1 MKLFSVLLATWGTI
15 AYTCRG
21 DKNMAKKKTLFE
33 CQACGFQSPR
43 WMGKCTGCGEWESM
57 VELSTEQIKFLK
69 ETSTATSSSS
79 LGSKAKPITQ
89 IGEDNITRFSSGS
102 RELDLVLG
110 GGIVPGSL
118 TLIGGSPGIGKSTL
132 LLKIAGN
139 LAMQSQK
146 VLYVSGEESA
156 GQIKMRANRLEANH
170 DQLYLLPEINLQSVL
185 AEIANDSYEFIV
197 IDSIQTLYSDET
209 PSAPGSVTQVRTITF
224 ELMRIAKSLHIP
236 IFIIGHITKDGSI
249 AGPRVLEHMVDTVLY
264 FEGDTNSELRLL
276 RGFKNRFGSANE
288 VGIFE
293 MNKEG
298 LNDAKSMAGKFFNKE
313 KLQSGSALTVI
324 MEGSR
329 PIIIEVQALVSESYG
344 HPKRSSTGFDNNRL
358 TMLLALLEKKLD
370 LPLGTYDVFINI
382 SGGIKINEPSADLAI
397 IAAILSSYRDRELS
411 TETLFIGEVSLTGE
425 IREVRGLTQRLK
437 EIQTQGFTKAVIPNK
452 PIEETE
458 IKCFIADEV
467 SKVVEW
473 M

>member
-1 MKLFSVLLATWGTI
+1 
-15 AYTCRG
+15 
-21 DKNMAKKKTLFE
+21 MAKKKTLFE

-43 WMGKCTGCGEWESM
+43 WMGKCTSCNEWESM
-57 VELSTEQIKFLK
+57 IELSTGQIKFLK
-69 ETSTATSSSS
+69 ESTSSSASMS
-79 LGSKAKPITQ
+79 LKAKPITQ
-89 IGEDNITRFSSGS
+89 VEEDNITRFSSGS
-102 RELDLVLG
+102 REMDLVLG

-118 TLIGGSPGIGKSTL
+118 TLIGGSPGVGKSTL

-139 LAMQSQK
+139 LARKNKK

-156 GQIKMRANRLEANH
+156 GQIKLRANRLEANH
-170 DQLYLLPEINLQSVL
+170 DKLYLLPEINLSTIIS
-185 AEIANDSYEFIV
+185 EINNQDYELVI
-197 IDSIQTLYSDET
+197 IDSIQTLYSEET

-224 ELMRIAKSLHIP
+224 DLMRIAKSLHLS

-264 FEGDTNSELRLL
+264 FEGESHSELRLL
-276 RGFKNRFGSANE
+276 RGFKNRFGATNE

-293 MNKEG
+293 MNKKG
-298 LNDAKSMAGKFFNKE
+298 LNDAQSMAGKFFDKD

-344 HPKRSSTGFDNNRL
+344 HAKRSSTGFDNNRL
-358 TMLLALLEKKLD
+358 GMLLALLEKKLD

-397 IAAILSSYRDRELS
+397 IAAILSSYRNRALS
-411 TETLFIGEVSLTGE
+411 PQTLFLGEVSLTGE
-425 IREVRGLTQRLK
+425 IREVPALSQRLK

-452 PIEETE
+452 TSEKTS

>member
-1 MKLFSVLLATWGTI
+1 
-15 AYTCRG
+15 
-21 DKNMAKKKTLFE
+21 MAKKKTLFE

-43 WMGKCTGCGEWESM
+43 WMGKCTSCNQWDTM
-57 VELSTEQIKFLK
+57 VELTSEQIKFLK
-69 ETSTATSSSS
+69 ETTPTATVTQ
-79 LGSKAKPITQ
+79 KATPITK
-89 IGEDNITRFSSGS
+89 IEEDNITRFTSGS
-102 RELDLVLG
+102 SELDLVLG

-139 LAMQSQK
+139 LAKNSHK
-146 VLYVSGEESA
+146 ILYVSGEESA
-156 GQIKMRANRLEANH
+156 GQIKLRANRLDANH
-170 DQLYLLPEINLQSVL
+170 DNLYLLSEINLSSIQQ
-185 AEIANDSYEFIV
+185 EINSSEYNFIV

-224 ELMRIAKSLHIP
+224 ELMRIAKSMHIP

-264 FEGDTNSELRLL
+264 FEGDSNSELRLL
-276 RGFKNRFGSANE
+276 RGFKNRFGSTNE

-293 MNKEG
+293 MNAKG
-298 LNDAKSMAGKFFNKE
+298 LQDATNMAGKFFNKD

-370 LPLGTYDVFINI
+370 LPLGTYDVFINV

-411 TETLFIGEVSLTGE
+411 AKSVFLGEVSLTGE
-425 IREVRGLTQRLK
+425 IREVSSLSQRLK
-437 EIQTQGFTKAVIPNK
+437 EIQTQGFEKAVIPNK
-452 PIEETE
+452 PIENVTK

-467 SKVVEW
+467 SKIVDW

>member
-1 MKLFSVLLATWGTI
+1 
-15 AYTCRG
+15 
-21 DKNMAKKKTLFE
+21 MAKKKTLFE

-43 WMGKCTGCGEWESM
+43 WMGKCTSCGEWETM
-57 VELSTEQIKFLK
+57 VELTADQIKFLK
-69 ETSTATSSSS
+69 ETTSSSRQSS
-79 LGSKAKPITQ
+79 LPKATPITEVN
-89 IGEDNITRFSSGS
+89 EDNITRFPSGS

-139 LAMQSQK
+139 LAKQNK
-146 VLYVSGEESA
+146 HILYVSGEESA
-156 GQIKMRANRLEANH
+156 GQIKLRANRLDANH
-170 DQLYLLPEINLQSVL
+170 DKLYLLSEINLSAVIG
-185 AEIANDSYEFIV
+185 EINNRNYDFIV

-264 FEGDTNSELRLL
+264 FEGDSNSELRLL
-276 RGFKNRFGSANE
+276 RGFKNRFGSTNE

-293 MNKEG
+293 MNKDG
-298 LNDAKSMAGKFFNKE
+298 LNDAKSMAGRFFNKE

-329 PIIIEVQALVSESYG
+329 PIIIEVQALVTEAYG

-358 TMLLALLEKKLD
+358 GMLLALLEKKLD

-382 SGGIKINEPSADLAI
+382 TGGIKVNEPSADLAI

-411 TETLFIGEVSLTGE
+411 AETLFLGEVSLTGE
-425 IREVRGLTQRLK
+425 IREVPGLTQRLK
-437 EIQTQGFTKAVIPNK
+437 EIETQGFKKAVVPNK
-452 PIEETE
+452 PLEKTS
-458 IKCFIADEV
+458 IKCFIANEV
-467 SKVVEW
+467 AKVVDW

>member
-1 MKLFSVLLATWGTI
+1 
-15 AYTCRG
+15 
-21 DKNMAKKKTLFE
+21 MAKKKTLFE

-43 WMGKCTGCGEWESM
+43 WMGKCTSCNQWDTM
-57 VELSTEQIKFLK
+57 IELTSEQIKFLK
-69 ETSTATSSSS
+69 ESNSLSTSSTQQ
-79 LGSKAKPITQ
+79 KAQPITQ
-89 IGEDNITRFSSGS
+89 IQEDNITRFSSGS
-102 RELDLVLG
+102 SELDLVLG

-139 LAMQSQK
+139 LAKLNHK

-156 GQIKMRANRLEANH
+156 GQIKLRANRLDANH
-170 DQLYLLPEINLQSVL
+170 DNLYLLSEINLNTIQD
-185 AEIANDSYEFIV
+185 EINKTDYNFIV
-197 IDSIQTLYSDET
+197 IDSIQTLYSEDT

-224 ELMRIAKSLHIP
+224 ELMRIAKNFHIP

-264 FEGDTNSELRLL
+264 FEGDSNSELRLL
-276 RGFKNRFGSANE
+276 RGFKNRFGSTNE

-293 MNKEG
+293 MNASG
-298 LNDAKSMAGKFFNKE
+298 LQDATSMVGRFFNKE
-313 KLQSGSALTVI
+313 KLQSGSALTII

-370 LPLGTYDVFINI
+370 LPLGTYDVFINV

-397 IAAILSSYRDRELS
+397 IAAILSSYRDRELNAKS
-411 TETLFIGEVSLTGE
+411 VFLGEVSLTGE
-425 IREVRGLTQRLK
+425 IREVPMLSQRLR
-437 EIQTQGFTKAVIPNK
+437 EIQTQGFQKAIIPNK
-452 PIEETE
+452 PLDVTK
-458 IKCFIADEV
+458 IKCFIANEV
-467 SKVVEW
+467 SKIVDW

>member
-1 MKLFSVLLATWGTI
+1 M
-15 AYTCRG
+15 TCFLYKIQKQFILRSSNS
-21 DKNMAKKKTLFE
+21 KEESMAKKKTLFE
-33 CQACGFQSPR
+33 CQSCGFQSPR
-43 WMGKCTGCGEWESM
+43 WMGKCTSCNEWESM
-57 VELSTEQIKFLK
+57 IELTTEQIKFLK
-69 ETSTATSSSS
+69 ETSGNTANT
-79 LGSKAKPITQ
+79 LQKAMPITQ
-89 IGEDNITRFSSGS
+89 VNEDNIIRFPSGS
-102 RELDLVLG
+102 KELDLVLG

-139 LAMQSQK
+139 LAKSEKK

-156 GQIKMRANRLEANH
+156 GQIKLRANRLDANH
-170 DQLYLLPEINLQSVL
+170 DNLFLLSEINLTSVL
-185 AEIANDSYEFIV
+185 SEIGNASYKFIV
-197 IDSIQTLYSDET
+197 IDSIQTLYSDEI
-209 PSAPGSVTQVRTITF
+209 PSSPGSVTQVRTITF
-224 ELMRIAKSLHIP
+224 ELMRIAKSMHIP

-276 RGFKNRFGSANE
+276 RGFKNRFGSTNE

-298 LNDAKSMAGKFFNKE
+298 LNDAKSMAGRFFNKE

-329 PIIIEVQALVSESYG
+329 PIIIEVQALVSEAYG
-344 HPKRSSTGFDNNRL
+344 HAKRSSTGFDNNRL
-358 TMLLALLEKKLD
+358 NMLLALLEKKLD

-411 TETLFIGEVSLTGE
+411 SETLFLGEVSLTGE
-425 IREVRGLTQRLK
+425 IREISGLTQRLK
-437 EIQTQGFTKAVIPNK
+437 EIETQGFTKAVIPNK
-452 PIEETE
+452 PLDQTN

>member
-1 MKLFSVLLATWGTI
+1 
-15 AYTCRG
+15 
-21 DKNMAKKKTLFE
+21 MAKKKTLFE
-33 CQACGFQSPR
+33 CQACGFQTPR
-43 WMGKCTGCGEWESM
+43 WMGKCPSCNEWESL

-69 ETSTATSSSS
+69 ETSSVASTSLQSQ
-79 LGSKAKPITQ
+79 AKPITQ
-89 IGEDNITRFSSGS
+89 INEDNITRFASGS

-139 LAMQSQK
+139 LAQSGK
-146 VLYVSGEESA
+146 PVLYVSGEESA
-156 GQIKMRANRLEANH
+156 GQIKLRANRLDANH
-170 DQLYLLPEINLQSVL
+170 EKLYLLPEISLSTVL
-185 AEIANDSYEFIV
+185 SEINSTRYDFII

-276 RGFKNRFGSANE
+276 RGFKNRFGSTNE

-293 MNKEG
+293 MNAAG
-298 LNDAKSMAGKFFNKE
+298 LNDAKSMAGRFFDKE

-344 HPKRSSTGFDNNRL
+344 HAKRSSTGFDNNRL
-358 TMLLALLEKKLD
+358 GMLLALLEKKLD
-370 LPLGTYDVFINI
+370 LPLGTYDVYVNI
-382 SGGIKINEPSADLAI
+382 SGGIKINEPSADLAV

-411 TETLFIGEVSLTGE
+411 AETLFLGEVSLTGE
-425 IREVRGLTQRLK
+425 VREVSGLTQRLK
-437 EIQTQGFTKAVIPNK
+437 EIETQGFKKAIVPAK
-452 PIEETE
+452 PLEKSTIR
-458 IKCFIADEV
+458 CFVADEV

-473 M
+473 IFI

>member
-1 MKLFSVLLATWGTI
+1 
-15 AYTCRG
+15 
-21 DKNMAKKKTLFE
+21 MAKKKTLFE

-43 WMGKCTGCGEWESM
+43 WMGKCTSCNEWESM
-57 VELSTEQIKFLK
+57 VELTSDQIKFLK
-69 ETSTATSSSS
+69 ETSGGSSSAS
-79 LGSKAKPITQ
+79 ALRQALPITQ
-89 IGEDNITRFSSGS
+89 VNEDNITRFPSGS
-102 RELDLVLG
+102 KELDLVLG

-139 LAMQSQK
+139 LAKREKK

-156 GQIKMRANRLEANH
+156 GQIKLRANRLDANH
-170 DQLYLLPEINLQSVL
+170 DKLYLLSEINLAAVVSEV
-185 AEIANDSYEFIV
+185 ANESYEFIV
-197 IDSIQTLYSDET
+197 IDSIQTLYSEET

-224 ELMRIAKSLHIP
+224 ELMRIAKSKHIP

-264 FEGDTNSELRLL
+264 FEGDSNSELRLL
-276 RGFKNRFGSANE
+276 RGFKNRFGSTNE

-329 PIIIEVQALVSESYG
+329 PIIIEVQALVCEAYG
-344 HPKRSSTGFDNNRL
+344 HAKRSSTGFDNNRL
-358 TMLLALLEKKLD
+358 GMLLALLEKKLD

-382 SGGIKINEPSADLAI
+382 SGGIKISEPSADLAI
-397 IAAILSSYRDRELS
+397 IAAILSSYRNRELS
-411 TETLFIGEVSLTGE
+411 AETLFLGEVSLTGE
-425 IREVRGLTQRLK
+425 IREVSGLTQRLK
-437 EIQTQGFTKAVIPNK
+437 EIETQGFSKAVIPNK
-452 PIEETE
+452 PMEKTN

>member
-1 MKLFSVLLATWGTI
+1 
-15 AYTCRG
+15 
-21 DKNMAKKKTLFE
+21 
-33 CQACGFQSPR
+33 
-43 WMGKCTGCGEWESM
+43 M
-57 VELSTEQIKFLK
+57 VELTADQIKFLK
-69 ETSTATSSSS
+69 ETTSTAQNVS
-79 LGSKAKPITQ
+79 SKAKPITQ
-89 IGEDNITRFSSGS
+89 IDEDNIVRFPSGS
-102 RELDLVLG
+102 KELDLVLG

-139 LAMQSQK
+139 LAGQDK
-146 VLYVSGEESA
+146 KILYVSGEESA
-156 GQIKMRANRLEANH
+156 GQIKLRANRLQANH
-170 DQLYLLPEINLQSVL
+170 DNLYLLSEINLGSVI
-185 AEIANDSYEFIV
+185 AEINRQTYEFIV

-264 FEGDTNSELRLL
+264 FEGDSNSELRLL
-276 RGFKNRFGSANE
+276 RGFKNRFGSTNE

-298 LNDAKSMAGKFFNKE
+298 LNDAKSMAGRFFNKD

-329 PIIIEVQALVSESYG
+329 PIIIEVQALVSEAYG

-358 TMLLALLEKKLD
+358 NMLLALLEKKLD

-411 TETLFIGEVSLTGE
+411 SETLFLGEVSLTGE
-425 IREVRGLTQRLK
+425 IREIPGLTQRLK
-437 EIQTQGFTKAVIPNK
+437 EIETQGFKKALIPNK
-452 PIEETE
+452 PIEHTDV
-458 IKCFIADEV
+458 KCFVTDEV
-467 SKVVEW
+467 SKVVDW

>member
-1 MKLFSVLLATWGTI
+1 
-15 AYTCRG
+15 
-21 DKNMAKKKTLFE
+21 MAKKKTLFE

-43 WMGKCTGCGEWESM
+43 WLGKCTGCNQWDTL
-57 VELSTEQIKFLK
+57 VELTTEQIKFVE
-69 ETSTATSSSS
+69 ETKKTSSNPKTQ
-79 LGSKAKPITQ
+79 KAISITKIQ
-89 IGEDNITRFSSGS
+89 HENIQRFSSGS
-102 RELDLVLG
+102 KELDLVLG

-139 LAMQSQK
+139 LAQQQRP

-156 GQIKMRANRLEANH
+156 GQIKLRADRLQANEK
-170 DQLYLLPEINLQSVL
+170 DLYLLPEINLQTIL
-185 AEIANDSYEFIV
+185 EEIKSKNYGFII
-197 IDSIQTLYSDET
+197 IDSIQTLYSEET

-224 ELMRIAKSLHIP
+224 ELMRVAKSLEIP

-264 FEGDTNSELRLL
+264 FEGDPNSELRLL
-276 RGFKNRFGSANE
+276 RGFKNRFGSTNE

-293 MNKEG
+293 MSRHG
-298 LNDAKSMAGKFFNKE
+298 LLDAETMAGKFFNKD
-313 KLQSGSALTVI
+313 KLASGSALTVI

-329 PIIIEVQALVSESYG
+329 PIIIEIQALVSEAYG
-344 HPKRSSTGFDNNRL
+344 HPKRSSTGFDNSRL
-358 TMLLALLEKKLD
+358 NMLLALLEKKLD
-370 LPLGTYDVFINI
+370 LPLGTYDVYVNI

-411 TETLFIGEVSLTGE
+411 SETLFLGEVSLTGE
-425 IREVRGLTQRLK
+425 IREISALGQRLK
-437 EIQTQGFTKAVIPNK
+437 EIETQGFKKAIVPTKPLEK
-452 PIEETE
+452 SS
-458 IKCFIADEV
+458 IKCFVANEV

>member
-1 MKLFSVLLATWGTI
+1 
-15 AYTCRG
+15 
-21 DKNMAKKKTLFE
+21 MAKKKTLFE

-43 WMGKCTGCGEWESM
+43 WVGKCTSCNQWETM
-57 VELSTEQIKFLK
+57 IELSSEQIKFLK
-69 ETSTATSSSS
+69 ETSSNSSCSS
-79 LGSKAKPITQ
+79 VLSKAKPITE
-89 IGEDNITRFSSGS
+89 IEEDNVTRFPSGS
-102 RELDLVLG
+102 TELDLVLG

-139 LAMQSQK
+139 LAQTNKK

-156 GQIKMRANRLEANH
+156 GQIKLRANRLDANH
-170 DQLYLLPEINLQSVL
+170 NKLYLLPEISLSTVL
-185 AEIANDSYEFIV
+185 SEISNHAFEFIV

-224 ELMRIAKSLHIP
+224 ELMRVAKSLNIP

-249 AGPRVLEHMVDTVLY
+249 AGPRVLEHMVDIVLY

-276 RGFKNRFGSANE
+276 RGFKNRFGSTNE

-293 MNKEG
+293 MNKDG
-298 LNDAKSMAGKFFNKE
+298 LNDAKSMAGKFFNKD

-344 HPKRSSTGFDNNRL
+344 HAKRSSTGFDNNRL
-358 TMLLALLEKKLD
+358 GMLLALLEKKLD

-397 IAAILSSYRDRELS
+397 IAAILSSYRNRELS
-411 TETLFIGEVSLTGE
+411 SETLFLGEVSLTGE
-425 IREVRGLTQRLK
+425 IREISGLTQRLK
-437 EIQTQGFTKAVIPNK
+437 EMETQGFTKAVIPNK
-452 PIEETE
+452 PMENTN
-458 IKCFIADEV
+458 IKCFVADEV

>member
-1 MKLFSVLLATWGTI
+1 
-15 AYTCRG
+15 
-21 DKNMAKKKTLFE
+21 MAKKKTLFE

-43 WMGKCTGCGEWESM
+43 WMGKCTSCNQWETM
-57 VELSTEQIKFLK
+57 IELSTDQIKFLK
-69 ETSTATSSSS
+69 ETSGSSSS
-79 LGSKAKPITQ
+79 GSALSKAKPITQ
-89 IGEDNITRFSSGS
+89 IEEDNVTRFPSGS
-102 RELDLVLG
+102 AELDLVLG
-110 GGIVPGSL
+110 GGVVPGSL

-139 LAMQSQK
+139 LAQTLKIAGNLAQTNKK

-156 GQIKMRANRLEANH
+156 GQIKLRANRLDANH
-170 DQLYLLPEINLQSVL
+170 DNLYLLPEINLSTVL
-185 AEIANDSYEFIV
+185 SEISNHNFEFIV

-224 ELMRIAKSLHIP
+224 ELMRVAKSLHIP

-276 RGFKNRFGSANE
+276 RGFKNRFGSTNE

-298 LNDAKSMAGKFFNKE
+298 LNDAKSMAGRFFNKE

-344 HPKRSSTGFDNNRL
+344 HAKRSSTGFDNNRL
-358 TMLLALLEKKLD
+358 GMLLALLEKKLD

-382 SGGIKINEPSADLAI
+382 SGGIKVNEPSADLAI
-397 IAAILSSYRDRELS
+397 IAAILSSYRNRELS
-411 TETLFIGEVSLTGE
+411 SETLFLGEVSLTGE
-425 IREVRGLTQRLK
+425 IREISGLTQRLK
-437 EIQTQGFTKAVIPNK
+437 EMETQGFTKAVIPNK
-452 PIEETE
+452 PMEETK
-458 IKCFIADEV
+458 IKCFVADEV

>member
-1 MKLFSVLLATWGTI
+1 
-15 AYTCRG
+15 
-21 DKNMAKKKTLFE
+21 MAKKKTLFE

-43 WMGKCTGCGEWESM
+43 WMGKCTSCGAWETM
-57 VELSTEQIKFLK
+57 VELTAEQIKFVS
-69 ETSTATSSSS
+69 ENASAATSQSTNR
-79 LGSKAKPITQ
+79 AKPITE

-139 LAMQSQK
+139 LAQNEK
-146 VLYVSGEESA
+146 RVLYVSGEESA
-156 GQIKMRANRLEANH
+156 GQIKMRANRLDANH
-170 DQLYLLPEINLQSVL
+170 QQLYLLPEINLQTILNEV
-185 AEIANDSYEFIV
+185 ANHAYDFIV

-224 ELMRIAKSLHIP
+224 ELMRVAKSMQIP

-264 FEGDTNSELRLL
+264 FEGDSNSELRLL
-276 RGFKNRFGSANE
+276 RGFKNRFGSTNE
-288 VGIFE
+288 VGNFE

-298 LNDAKSMAGKFFNKE
+298 LNDAKSMAGRFFNKE

-344 HPKRSSTGFDNNRL
+344 QPRRSSTGFDNNRL

-425 IREVRGLTQRLK
+425 IREVNGLTQRLK

-452 PIEETE
+452 PIEETK

>member
-1 MKLFSVLLATWGTI
+1 
-15 AYTCRG
+15 
-21 DKNMAKKKTLFE
+21 MAKKKTLFE

-43 WMGKCTGCGEWESM
+43 WMGKCTSCNEWESM
-57 VELSTEQIKFLK
+57 IELTTDQINFLK
-69 ETSTATSSSS
+69 ETSRSSSS
-79 LGSKAKPITQ
+79 ASALRKAIPITEVS
-89 IGEDNITRFSSGS
+89 EDNIIRFPSGS
-102 RELDLVLG
+102 KELDLVLG
-110 GGIVPGSL
+110 GGVVPGSL

-139 LAMQSQK
+139 LAKTEKK

-156 GQIKMRANRLEANH
+156 GQIKLRANRLDANH
-170 DQLYLLPEINLQSVL
+170 EKLYLLSEINLSSVV
-185 AEIANDSYEFIV
+185 AEIANEDYKFIV
-197 IDSIQTLYSDET
+197 IDSIQTLYSEET

-224 ELMRIAKSLHIP
+224 ELMRIAKSKHIP

-276 RGFKNRFGSANE
+276 RGFKNRFGSTNE

-298 LNDAKSMAGKFFNKE
+298 LNDAKSMAGKFFNKD

-329 PIIIEVQALVSESYG
+329 PIIIEVQALVSEAYG
-344 HPKRSSTGFDNNRL
+344 HAKRSSTGFDNNRL
-358 TMLLALLEKKLD
+358 GMLLALLEKKLD

-397 IAAILSSYRDRELS
+397 IAAILSSYRNRELS
-411 TETLFIGEVSLTGE
+411 SETLFMGEVSLTGE
-425 IREVRGLTQRLK
+425 IREVSGLTQRLK
-437 EIQTQGFTKAVIPNK
+437 ETETQGFTKAVIPNK
-452 PIEETE
+452 PIEATT

>member
-1 MKLFSVLLATWGTI
+1 
-15 AYTCRG
+15 
-21 DKNMAKKKTLFE
+21 MAKKKTLFE

-43 WMGKCTGCGEWESM
+43 WMGKCTSCDQWDTM
-57 VELSTEQIKFLK
+57 AELSTDQIKFL
-69 ETSTATSSSS
+69 EEI
-79 LGSKAKPITQ
+79 SKNNTGINPIGKARPITQ
-89 IGEDNITRFSSGS
+89 IEEDNITRFSSGS
-102 RELDLVLG
+102 KELDLVLG

-139 LAMQSQK
+139 LAKGDKK
-146 VLYVSGEESA
+146 VLYVSGEESS
-156 GQIKMRANRLEANH
+156 GQIKLRANRLEANH
-170 DQLYLLPEINLQSVL
+170 ENLFLLPEISLAAVLSEISVENY
-185 AEIANDSYEFIV
+185 AFIV
-197 IDSIQTLYSDET
+197 IDSIQTLYSDDT

-224 ELMRIAKSLHIP
+224 ELMRIAKSMHIP

-264 FEGDTNSELRLL
+264 FEGDSNSELRLL
-276 RGFKNRFGSANE
+276 RGFKNRFGSTNE

-298 LNDAKSMAGKFFNKE
+298 LSDAKSMGGMFFNKK

-329 PIIIEVQALVSESYG
+329 PIIIEVQALVSEAYG

-382 SGGIKINEPSADLAI
+382 SGGIKVNEPSADLAI
-397 IAAILSSYRDRELS
+397 IAAILSSYRNRELS
-411 TETLFIGEVSLTGE
+411 PETLFLGEVSLTGE
-425 IREVRGLTQRLK
+425 IREVPGLTQRLK
-437 EIQTQGFTKAVIPNK
+437 EIQTQGFKKAVIPNK
-452 PIEETE
+452 PLEETP

-467 SKVVEW
+467 SKIVDW

>member
-1 MKLFSVLLATWGTI
+1 
-15 AYTCRG
+15 
-21 DKNMAKKKTLFE
+21 MAKKKTLFE

-43 WMGKCTGCGEWESM
+43 WLGKCTGCNQWDTM
-57 VELSTEQIKFLK
+57 TELTTEQIKFVK
-69 ETSTATSSSS
+69 ETQKNSSSPVK
-79 LGSKAKPITQ
+79 SKAIPITEVTQ
-89 IGEDNITRFSSGS
+89 ENIERFSSGS
-102 RELDLVLG
+102 KELDLVLG

-139 LAMQSQK
+139 LAQQNQN

-156 GQIKMRANRLEANH
+156 GQIKLRADRLDANYKE
-170 DQLYLLPEINLQSVL
+170 LYLLAEINLQSIMG
-185 AEIANDSYEFIV
+185 EINSKRYNFIV
-197 IDSIQTLYSDET
+197 IDSIQTLYSEET
-209 PSAPGSVTQVRTITF
+209 PSSPGSVTQVRTITF
-224 ELMRIAKSLHIP
+224 ELMRIAKSLEIP

-264 FEGDTNSELRLL
+264 FEGDPNTELRLL
-276 RGFKNRFGSANE
+276 RGFKNRFGSTNE

-293 MNKEG
+293 MSKKG
-298 LNDAKSMAGKFFNKE
+298 LLDAQSMAGKFFNKT
-313 KLQSGSALTVI
+313 KLASGSALTVM

-329 PIIIEVQALVSESYG
+329 PIIIEIQALVSESYG

-358 TMLLALLEKKLD
+358 NMLLALLEKKLD
-370 LPLGTYDVFINI
+370 LPLGTYDVYINI
-382 SGGIKINEPSADLAI
+382 SGGIKLSEPSADLAI

-411 TETLFIGEVSLTGE
+411 AETLFLGEVSLTGE
-425 IREVRGLTQRLK
+425 IREVSALNQRLK
-437 EIQTQGFTKAVIPNK
+437 EIEMQGFTKAVVPSK
-452 PIEETE
+452 PSEKTG
-458 IKCFIADEV
+458 IKCFVANEV